1 MARVHGRPV
10 TNAHDNTPLKRLRG
24 TWARLAAR
32 LEALPP
38 FWMAFAFT
46 LTETVGASVLALP
59 IALAGVGP
67 LVGVVLILVL
77 GLVKIVT
84 IAALSEAM
92 TRSGSV
98 RRGNAYFGRVVADYL
113 GNVGA
118 LVLVPTLL
126 FFTLLV
132 LLSYYIG
139 LATTLASATGI
150 HAACWAA
157 LLFLVNL
164 AFLRRDSLN
173 ATLASA
179 LLIGAVNIGALF
191 ILTLL
196 TLPRVRLEHLTLQ
209 ALPLGGERTGEPH
222 FLALVFGVILVSY
235 FGHTSTGNCART
247 VLHRDPSG
255 RALLTGN
262 VAAMVVAMVL
272 YSLWTIAVNGALP
285 QAALLGQAGT
295 AIPPLAAASG
305 PVAYGFGLIYVIL
318 GMGMASIHFS
328 LALANQVREWLPT
341 DAQVAPPRLRIVALA
356 RRIAAYRGG
365 RFCLGSAP
373 LALLFVASE
382 WLLLT
387 ERASF
392 AAPLGFLGAITV
404 PLLAGIFP
412 LLMLVASRHKGEF
425 VPRPVVRLLRHPA
438 LIGGVY
444 LLFLSGIL
452 LHGLVIWTDPA
463 QRIAALLS
471 GAVTIAMT
479 IALVRQ
485 GQLAPLAVGVLPVN
499 RPAANNSVAAAS
511 GE

>member
-1 MARVHGRPV
+1 MDRVPGCPATH
-10 TNAHDNTPLKRLRG
+10 AQANTPLRG
-24 TWARLAAR
+24 VWARLSAR

-67 LVGVVLILVL
+67 LVGVALILVL
-77 GLVKIVT
+77 GLVNIVT

-118 LVLVPTLL
+118 LILAPTLL
-126 FFTLLV
+126 LFTMLV

-196 TLPRVRLEHLTLQ
+196 TLPRVRLEYVTLQ
-209 ALPLGGERTGEPH
+209 ALPFGGERMGEPH
-222 FLALVFGVILVSY
+222 FLALIFGVILVAY

-247 VLHRDPSG
+247 VLRRDPSG

-262 VAAMVVAMVL
+262 IAAMVVAMLL
-272 YSLWTIAVNGALP
+272 YSLWTIAVNGSLP
-285 QAALLGQAGT
+285 QAALLGQSGT

-305 PVAYGFGLIYVIL
+305 SVAYAFGLVYVIL

-341 DAQVAPPRLRIVALA
+341 DEQAAPSRLRVVALA
-356 RRIAAYRGG
+356 RRFAAHRSG
-365 RFCLGSAP
+365 RFCLASAP
-373 LALLFVASE
+373 LTLLFVASE

-387 ERASF
+387 GRASF

-412 LLMLVASRHKGEF
+412 VLMLIASRHKGEF
-425 VPRPVVRLLRHPA
+425 VPRPVVRLLGHPV
-438 LIGGVY
+438 LVGGVY
-444 LLFLSGIL
+444 LLFLGGII
-452 LHGLVIWTDPA
+452 LHGLVIWTNPV
-463 QRIAALLS
+463 QRLVALLT
-471 GAVTIAMT
+471 GVVIVAMT
-479 IALVRQ
+479 TVLVRQ
-485 GQLAPLAVGVLPVN
+485 GQLAPPAVGRLPVDGSAVN
-499 RPAANNSVAAAS
+499 GPVAAAS
-511 GE
+511 GD

>member
-10 TNAHDNTPLKRLRG
+10 TNAHDRTPLKRLRG
-24 TWARLAAR
+24 AWARLVAR

-67 LVGVVLILVL
+67 LVGVALILVL
-77 GLVKIVT
+77 GLVNIVT
-84 IAALSEAM
+84 VAALSEAM
-92 TRSGSV
+92 TRSGGV

-118 LVLVPTLL
+118 LILAPILLL
-126 FFTLLV
+126 FTMLV
-132 LLSYYIG
+132 LHSYYIG

-196 TLPRVRLEHLTLQ
+196 TLPRVRLEHLTLR
-209 ALPLGGERTGEPH
+209 ALPLGGERTGGAQ
-222 FLALVFGVILVSY
+222 FLALVFGVILVAY

-247 VLHRDPSG
+247 VLRRDPSG

-262 VAAMVVAMVL
+262 VAAMVVAMIL
-272 YSLWTIAVNGALP
+272 YSLWTIAVNGSLP

-305 PVAYGFGLIYVIL
+305 PVAYGFGLVYVIL

-341 DAQVAPPRLRIVALA
+341 DAQVAPPGLRIAALA
-356 RRIAAYRGG
+356 RRFAAHRSG

-373 LALLFVASE
+373 LTMLFVASE

-412 LLMLVASRHKGEF
+412 MLMLVASRHKGEF
-425 VPRPVVRLLRHPA
+425 VPRPVVRLLGHPY

-452 LHGLVIWTDPA
+452 LHGLVIWINPV
-463 QRIAALLS
+463 QRIAALLT

-485 GQLAPLAVGVLPVN
+485 GQLAPLVVGVPKVE
-499 RPAANNSVAAAS
+499 RPANGSVAAVS
-511 GE
+511 SD